1 MSIEDNERADRDDRT
16 IFVSG
21 ITEKV
26 TEPLLTELFLS
37 AGNFV
42 SKNLFK
48 RNLTISLFRPHR
60 KSLYS

>member
-1 MSIEDNERADRDDRT
+1 MSIEDSERAERDDRT

-37 AGNFV
+37 AGN
-42 SKNLFK
+42 L
-48 RNLTISLFRPHR
+48 LI
-60 KSLYS
+60 

>member
-26 TEPLLTELFLS
+26 TEPLLTELFLT
-37 AGNFV
+37 AGR
-42 SKNLFK
+42 LIA
-48 RNLTISLFRPHR
+48 ISI
-60 KSLYS
+60 S